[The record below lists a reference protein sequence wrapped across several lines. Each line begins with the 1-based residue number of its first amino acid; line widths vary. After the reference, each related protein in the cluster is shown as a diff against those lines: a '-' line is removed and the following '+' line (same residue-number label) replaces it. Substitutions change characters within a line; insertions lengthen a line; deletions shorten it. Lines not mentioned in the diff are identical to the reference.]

1 MIVKSL
7 RHSSFNF
14 GILVNYLF
22 NGMDKKNRVNRWIH
36 LHNLQYGCTPA
47 EITNEFEDNAQYLR
61 RNKTSRK
68 RIYKY
73 HEILSFSKESSQ
85 YLSNEKLQ
93 EIAKDY
99 LKIRDPHHSAKAFC
113 TVHYEKKHTH
123 LHFIISSNHIGSD
136 RSSDMRMDNKQ
147 YFEIHREIERETLR
161 KFPELVHSTVYLENE
176 EIKKLILEKY
186 HIQIR
191 EETEAQK
198 DFGKQT
204 KKQKIANQVRDL
216 LDKSSSLN
224 DFIKKLE
231 QSMNL
236 QAYYRK
242 EKLTGVIADGKKY
255 RLKTLG
261 IELVP
266 ERLNVLSRLN
276 ELEKL
281 QGERERETGLER

>member
-1 MIVKSL
+1 MINKSI
-7 RHSSFNF
+7 RHSSHKF

-22 NGMDKKNRVNRWIH
+22 NGMDKKNRANRWIH
-36 LHNLQYGCTPA
+36 LHNLQNGCTPI
-47 EITNEFEDNAQYLR
+47 EITDEFEDNTLYLR
-61 RNKTSRK
+61 KNKTSRK

-85 YLSNEKLQ
+85 NLSNEKLQ
-93 EIAKDY
+93 QIARDY

-147 YFEIHREIERETLR
+147 YFEIRREIERETLQ

-176 EIKKLILEKY
+176 EIKKLIPEKY
-186 HIQIR
+186 HNQIR
-191 EETEAQK
+191 EKTVTQK

-224 DFIKKLE
+224 NFIKKLE
-231 QSMNL
+231 QSTNL

-242 EKLTGVIADGKKY
+242 EKLTGVIADDKKY

-266 ERLNVLSRLN
+266 ERLNVLSRLD

-281 QGERERETGLER
+281 QKDRERESGLER